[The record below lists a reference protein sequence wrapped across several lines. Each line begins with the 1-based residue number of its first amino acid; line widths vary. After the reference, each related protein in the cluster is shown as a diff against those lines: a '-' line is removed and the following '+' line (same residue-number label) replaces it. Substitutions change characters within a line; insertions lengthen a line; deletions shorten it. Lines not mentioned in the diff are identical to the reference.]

1 MFQKTIPILLTGY
14 YKMNIFIQKTILNI
28 NKLSLNTLIYFLPHS
43 LVSKILT
50 LLKIE
55 PAIDDWIS
63 ISTVKKD
70 ILHKKYVLQENYYFN
85 YMKNNYATCKNMLLF
100 LPFSQFAIANECNI
114 NYSVETNNTK
124 KHTNIE
130 KEFSII
136 LRNEK
141 KNAVYLKKTQELV
154 GSLIIKKGNNKFI
167 LNHLLS
173 QSSIRDLSNIEKTN
187 VEILDVIYKNTK
199 MSSSSSSSSSSHQNI
214 IIDLPKSSLLVGND
228 ILSNVYI
235 LRYLKYK
242 NMEKYFNENYELDIL
257 LISPSNNNEIET
269 INLNYNQYIKLYKNA
284 YVIK

>member
-1 MFQKTIPILLTGY
+1 MYLVNMFQRTIPILLTGY
-14 YKMNIFIQKTILNI
+14 YKMNVFFQKTILNI

-70 ILHKKYVLQENYYFN
+70 ILHEKYVLQENYYFN
-85 YMKNNYATCKNMLLF
+85 YMRNNYATCKNMLLF
-100 LPFSQFAIANECNI
+100 LPFSQFAMASECNV
-114 NYSVETNNTK
+114 NSSVETNNTK

-141 KNAVYLKKTQELV
+141 KNAAFLKKTQDLV
-154 GSLIIKKGNNKFI
+154 GSLIIEKKNNKFF

-173 QSSIRDLSNIEKTN
+173 QSSIRDLSNVEKTN
-187 VEILDVIYKNTK
+187 VEILDVIYKNTRL
-199 MSSSSSSSSSSHQNI
+199 SSFTPHQNI
-214 IIDLPKSSLLVGND
+214 IIDLPKSSLLVGNN

-269 INLNYNQYIKLYKNA
+269 INLKYNQYIKLYKNA